1 MKWVAL
7 LLFAGLVPVL
17 ISWLRSNP
25 GRAPMLWTV
34 MGFLPFVM
42 DPWHLIVAPISWA
55 MWPGFAKGL
64 ELSLLDFVA
73 LAVFLRYQKIRIRS
87 PLLTVLPFY
96 IFVVLATMAWSG
108 VPMAAFF
115 YAWQLARV
123 LLLFTAVAM
132 ICQDERGPSA
142 LITGMVLG
150 LCVQAGYAVE
160 QRLAGV
166 TQASGTFGHQNL
178 LGMVSHFVTFPA
190 LAVLMIDGKKRAP
203 LFGVLAGAVVIIFGA
218 SRATLGLAGAG
229 FVALLLLSIIR
240 RPTARKSM
248 IVGLGLVGLAVA
260 TPLALSSLKDRF
272 TAAPIS
278 ADYDERAA
286 FERAA
291 RMVIADHP
299 MGIGANQYVVVA
311 NTQGYSDRAGVIW
324 NFGSRGANVHNAYLL
339 VWAETGF
346 LGLAAFVLMLL
357 APARTALRTAW
368 RNRKDPRGDLL
379 LGLGVC
385 LTVVTVHCFFEW
397 IFVVYPVEVLF
408 AIDTGIITGLARQMS
423 LEKSLA
429 ARRQKQSDNDPSFAG
444 ASEAA

>member
-7 LLFAGLVPVL
+7 LLFAGLVPAL
-17 ISWLRSNP
+17 ISWLRGNP
-25 GRAPMLWTV
+25 ERAPIVWTA

-42 DPWHLIVAPISWA
+42 DPWHLIIAPISWA

-73 LAVFLRYQKIRIRS
+73 LAVFLRYQKIRIAS
-87 PLLTVLPFY
+87 PLLTVLPLY
-96 IFVVLATMAWSG
+96 ILVVLATMAWSG

-123 LLLFTAVAM
+123 MLLFAAVAK
-132 ICQDERGPSA
+132 ICQDQRGPSA

-150 LCVQAGYAVE
+150 LCVQAGYAID
-160 QRLAGV
+160 QRLSGV

-190 LAVLMIDGKKRAP
+190 LALLMVDGKRRAP
-203 LFGVLAGAVVIIFGA
+203 LFGVLAGAIVIIFGA
-218 SRATLGLAGAG
+218 SRATLGLAGIG
-229 FVALLLLSIIR
+229 FVALLFLSIMR
-240 RPTARKSM
+240 KPTSRKSM

-260 TPLALSSLKDRF
+260 TPLAFSSLQERF
-272 TAAPIS
+272 TVAPIS
-278 ADYDERAA
+278 TDYDERAA

-357 APARTALRTAW
+357 SPLRIAFQTAW

-379 LGLGVC
+379 LGLAVC
-385 LTVVTVHCFFEW
+385 LAIVTIHCFFEW
-397 IFVVYPVEVLF
+397 IFVVYPVEILF
-408 AIDTGIITGLARQMS
+408 AIDTGIIAGLVRQIS
-423 LEKSLA
+423 LEKSLEA
-429 ARRQKQSDNDPSFAG
+429 KRRKQPDDDPVVAG
-444 ASEAA
+444 AREAA

>member
-1 MKWVAL
+1 MKWAAL

-17 ISWLRSNP
+17 ISWLRGNP
-25 GRAPMLWTV
+25 ARAPILWSAI
-34 MGFLPFVM
+34 GFLPFVM
-42 DPWHLIVAPISWA
+42 DPWHLIFAPISWA
-55 MWPGFAKGL
+55 MWPGFVKGL
-64 ELSLLDFVA
+64 EVSLLDFVA

-87 PLLTVLPFY
+87 PLLVVLPFY
-96 IFVVLATMAWSG
+96 IVVVLATMTWSG

-123 LLLFTAVAM
+123 LLLFAAVAM

-150 LCVQAGYAVE
+150 LCVQAGYAIE
-160 QRLAGV
+160 QRLSGV

-190 LAVLMIDGKKRAP
+190 LALLMIDGKRRAP
-203 LFGVLAGAVVIIFGA
+203 LFGILAGAIVIIFGA

-240 RPTARKSM
+240 RPTSRKSM
-248 IVGLGLVGLAVA
+248 IVGLGLAGLAVA
-260 TPLALSSLKDRF
+260 TPLALSSLNDRF
-272 TAAPIS
+272 TVAPIS
-278 ADYDERAA
+278 SDYDERAA

-324 NFGSRGANVHNAYLL
+324 NFGSRGANVHNAYLF

-346 LGLAAFVLMLL
+346 LGLAALVLMLL
-357 APARTALRTAW
+357 SPIRTAYQAAW

-385 LTVVTVHCFFEW
+385 LTVVAVHCFFEW
-397 IFVVYPVEVLF
+397 IFVVYPVEILF
-408 AIDTGIITGLARQMS
+408 AINTGIIVGLARQIA
-423 LEKSLA
+423 LEKSLQIKS
-429 ARRQKQSDNDPSFAG
+429 RRQPDDDPIV